1 MSEQS
6 NPPDMPP
13 PPMASP
19 ISGPSK
25 LVRLMRWWGLG
36 LFALGLIVA
45 VISGQISQDPTVR
58 AAGPILG
65 LVGMA
70 LYLGA
75 TVIRAFQWRR
85 E

>member
-1 MSEQS
+1 MNEQPS
-6 NPPDMPP
+6 PPDTPP
-13 PPMASP
+13 PPMAPP
-19 ISGPSK
+19 IAGPSK

-45 VISGQISQDPTVR
+45 VLSGQVSQDSTVR
-58 AAGPILG
+58 VVGPVIG

-70 LYLGA
+70 LYLGG

-85 E
+85 